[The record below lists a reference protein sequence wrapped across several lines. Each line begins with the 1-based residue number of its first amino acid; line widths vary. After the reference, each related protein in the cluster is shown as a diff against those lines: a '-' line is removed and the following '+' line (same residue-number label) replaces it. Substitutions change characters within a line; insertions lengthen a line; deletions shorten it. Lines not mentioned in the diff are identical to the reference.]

1 MFEIQ
6 LTNDEK
12 VDGKKRTNAMAMNFT
27 APDEDPFKIT
37 YDQEM
42 TTDVKNNSQDSK
54 GTVAFDVQGENIK
67 LFVDTKTKLKEP
79 LKLDVPNAKNVND
92 MTEDEVIKL
101 REEVTNVFA
110 SLFMGLGGL

>member
-1 MFEIQ
+1 M
-6 LTNDEK
+6 
-12 VDGKKRTNAMAMNFT
+12 
-27 APDEDPFKIT
+27 
-37 YDQEM
+37 
-42 TTDVKNNSQDSK
+42 KNNSQDSK